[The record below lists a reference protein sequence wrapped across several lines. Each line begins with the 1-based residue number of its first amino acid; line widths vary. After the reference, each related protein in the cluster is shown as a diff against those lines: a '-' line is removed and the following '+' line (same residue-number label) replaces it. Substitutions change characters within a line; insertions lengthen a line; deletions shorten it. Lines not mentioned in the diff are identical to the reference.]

1 MLDGAQANRK
11 NADGW
16 HPADVCV
23 RWGDVRVA
31 TVLAAHVT
39 VFDAAHAQEAER
51 RGHQQLAQH
60 LAKQVPRQRPAPTE
74 SAGM

>member
-1 MLDGAQANRK
+1 
-11 NADGW
+11 
-16 HPADVCV
+16 
-23 RWGDVRVA
+23 
-31 TVLAAHVT
+31 VLAAHGT

>member
-31 TVLAAHVT
+31 TMLAAHGT

-51 RGHQQLAQH
+51 RGHRQLAQH